1 MMNFTDPANFISLN
15 STTTAAPI
23 AAFSFKGS
31 FWEPQPLPGWDLD
44 NGFFRAWW
52 IDPLVASVSFI
63 VFISWY
69 WYHERRIGVS
79 SVVKLDW
86 KALNFHDSM
95 PVLTGVSYWAGI
107 YLWRIIIPPAA
118 TQLPDGLPS
127 NLSEF
132 VHMLLEVA
140 SGIIAYDAIFFF
152 IHWAF
157 HAIPVLRRFHS
168 THHGRAGN
176 ASKENRHANVLL
188 ESRHVLRHSFVDASL
203 QVLVNI
209 YVQRSNLLLG
219 CTIKSR
225 LARAIHNILV
235 IWFLTES
242 HSAAPT
248 PCIWRRWLV
257 GVRQHKWHHLNET
270 EHFLSGSPHRRERYQ
285 QFFGYLDEARWYMVD
300 RLANWVTQEHPGSS
314 EKPIGKKV

>member
-1 MMNFTDPANFISLN
+1 MNFTDPANFISLN

-140 SGIIAYDAIFFF
+140 SYHRIRCHLLLHPLGISC
-152 IHWAF
+152 HPRPTK
-157 HAIPVLRRFHS
+157 IPFNTPWTCRQRIKRKS
-168 THHGRAGN
+168 
-176 ASKENRHANVLL
+176 
-188 ESRHVLRHSFVDASL
+188 SRKCTLGKSPCSASFVCRCFPPSSCQYLCPKVESVAGMHNQIASRTSYSQHIGHL
-203 QVLVNI
+203 VLDRISFGSTNAMYLEKV
-209 YVQRSNLLLG
+209 VGGRS
-219 CTIKSR
+219 
-225 LARAIHNILV
+225 A
-235 IWFLTES
+235 
-242 HSAAPT
+242 
-248 PCIWRRWLV
+248 
-257 GVRQHKWHHLNET
+257 
-270 EHFLSGSPHRRERYQ
+270 
-285 QFFGYLDEARWYMVD
+285 
-300 RLANWVTQEHPGSS
+300 TQMASFE
-314 EKPIGKKV
+314 